1 MQPNV
6 NVHITPVNH
15 EIPLIPVEEL
25 PQMLH
30 DLAHVNKFVKTK
42 QNNILGK
49 TSVYN
54 FKRFLIDYIIY
65 MVETGKYSK
74 ENINYYIDAI
84 AIQQASGTNITLFG
98 MNITVNGIVYQFHYL
113 PNKTPKTFVQF
124 SGVSKNDSDDYQALP
139 SEFDIIKDD
148 TVDDIISMWK
158 SLINI
163 AEKYNWC
170 IYQLTNS
177 YQVFVQRI
185 SARYTDIVYRNGTL
199 FRIYPDIKKLQSF
212 VYGVKQTETNWVKA
226 IHACQNSTTLNYGFK
241 A

>member
-6 NVHITPVNH
+6 TVHITPVNH

-25 PQMLH
+25 SQMLH
-30 DLAHVNKFVKTK
+30 DIAHVNKFVKTE

-74 ENINYYIDAI
+74 ENVDYHIDCINK
-84 AIQQASGTNITLFG
+84 QEASGTNITLFG

-113 PNKTPKTFVQF
+113 PNKTPKAFVQF
-124 SGVSKNDSDDYQALP
+124 SGVSMNEHEDYQALP

-148 TVDDIISMWK
+148 TVDDIINMWK
-158 SLINI
+158 SLIDV
-163 AEKYNWC
+163 AEKYDWC

-185 SARYTDIVYRNGTL
+185 SPRYTDIVYRNGAI

-212 VYGVKQTETNWVKA
+212 VYSAKQTETDWAKA
-226 IHACQNSTTLNYGFK
+226 IRTCQSNTTLNYGFK